1 MGSYAETKI
10 RTLIENIKDKRAIT
24 EEDNKFINDLYY
36 AILPYVRNV
45 ATIMQKCNK

>member
-24 EEDNKFINDLYY
+24 EEDNKLLEMVGDSFLKSSLDNFIKYKL
-36 AILPYVRNV
+36 
-45 ATIMQKCNK
+45 